1 MDKLINFPPPRAF
14 RSYPALLRELRPAS
28 TAGNEGEA
36 SVSETLQK
44 ETSSSSI
51 EDPLLCNVELP
62 LRAVFY
68 PLGFAFEIVTN
79 SQAVLDAAGESWRH
93 SRPRDSGP
101 TVQLRIGV
109 TARVSGSCPPAPVAR
124 GQQHLISL
132 VADAQNHAICDL
144 NAGFAFAWL
153 TEDALQN
160 RSYARYH
167 FIEAVALILI
177 STTYATPIHAAC
189 VSRYGRGMLLC
200 GPSGAGKSTL
210 AYACARRGWIFTS
223 DDASYLRHHANELRV
238 VGNSHQVR
246 FRPSAKDLFPELR
259 GRNITPRAEG
269 KPSIEVPTAE
279 LPGILTADETLVH
292 HIILLNRVP
301 SAYAELRSLPREA
314 AQQYFRQYLQ
324 LPDKIQEMQA
334 EAAKS
339 IFTADVHELRYQD
352 LEQAIECLDLL
363 AFGQGKP
370 TGQPR

>member
-14 RSYPALLRELRPAS
+14 RSYPALLRELPAPS
-28 TAGNEGEA
+28 VTDNEGESTVPQA
-36 SVSETLQK
+36 LQK
-44 ETSSSSI
+44 ETFSI

-62 LRAVFY
+62 LREVFY

-79 SQAVLDAAGESWRH
+79 RQAVLDAASESWRH
-93 SRPRDSGP
+93 SRPRDAGP
-101 TVQLRIGV
+101 ALQLRIGI
-109 TARVSGSCPPAPVAR
+109 TPGISGNCPPAPVAR

-132 VADAQNHAICDL
+132 IADSQNQAICDL

-153 TEDALQN
+153 TEDALAN

-167 FIEAVALILI
+167 FLEAVALMLI

-189 VSRYGRGMLLC
+189 VSRHGRGMLLC
-200 GPSGAGKSTL
+200 GPSGTGKSTL

-223 DDASYLRHHANELRV
+223 DDASYLRHHASDLRV

-259 GRNITPRAEG
+259 GRSITPRAEG

-279 LPGILTADETLVH
+279 LPGIVTADEALVH
-292 HIILLNRVP
+292 HIILLTRVP
-301 SAYAELRSLPREA
+301 SAYAELRPLPREA

-324 LPDKIQEMQA
+324 LPEKIQKMQS
-334 EAAKS
+334 EAAS
-339 IFTADVHELRYQD
+339 SFATADVYELRYQD
-352 LEQAIECLDLL
+352 LDQAIDCLDLL
-363 AFGQGKP
+363 ARDSGKP
-370 TGQPR
+370 R